1 MLSRNVSKKITTIR
15 CVTTKKSAIRG
26 GGSVES
32 RMALLKTQISYK
44 NIYLCG
50 TESGA
55 MAQRAVPWLRE
66 RCHGIESG
74 STAQRAVPWHR
85 ARCHGTE
92 SGAMA
97 QAVRRRPLIAL
108 IRVRFETTPCDIC
121 GEQGGTGGEFSPM
134 TSPFPCK
141 CHSANTPQSVIV
153 VKQHA

>member
-66 RCHGIESG
+66 RCHG
-74 STAQRAVPWHR
+74 
-85 ARCHGTE
+85 TE

-97 QAVRRRPLIAL
+97 QSAVPWHRERCHGSGGSSPASHRVDPGS
-108 IRVRFETTPCDIC
+108 IRDY
-121 GEQGGTGGEFSPM
+121 SM
-134 TSPFPCK
+134 
-141 CHSANTPQSVIV
+141 
-153 VKQHA
+153 